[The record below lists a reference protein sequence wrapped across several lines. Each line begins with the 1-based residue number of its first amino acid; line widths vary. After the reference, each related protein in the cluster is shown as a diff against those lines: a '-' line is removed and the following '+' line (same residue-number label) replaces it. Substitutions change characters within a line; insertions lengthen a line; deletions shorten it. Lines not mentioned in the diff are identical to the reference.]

1 MDETRVG
8 KLPRETE
15 VVASAVET
23 KLRSDLYELR
33 LVTTVCRRCGGG
45 GGIPGCGEPGMEL
58 FLLAGRPGPGASEG
72 NPWGIW
78 RGVILDRA
86 GEEWGWSTEDIY
98 FSTALRCPFP
108 KVTGTE
114 IRRCASMLAE
124 ELFIVGPRVVVVSG
138 KIAAVALRAA
148 LGPEVPGNP
157 KAGDRF
163 RLFGISFLFSLDVAR
178 IGSDKEAARIFWSVL
193 REARKCT

>member
-1 MDETRVG
+1 MHEARVG
-8 KLPRETE
+8 NPPREAE
-15 VVASAVET
+15 GVASAVEG
-23 KLRSDLYELR
+23 KLRSDLCGLR
-33 LVTTVCRRCGGG
+33 MAIAGCRRCGGG

-78 RGVILDRA
+78 RNVILGGA
-86 GEEWGWSTEDIY
+86 GEEWGWSPEDIY

-108 KVTGTE
+108 KVTGAE
-114 IRRCASMLAE
+114 VRRCANMLAE
-124 ELFIVGPRVVVVSG
+124 ELFIVGPRMVLVSG
-138 KIAAVALRAA
+138 KIAAAALRGA

-157 KAGDRF
+157 RAGDRF
-163 RLFGISFLFSLDVAR
+163 RLFGISFLFNLDIAR

-193 REARKCT
+193 REKG